1 MLFQSLD
8 FLLFFPL
15 IVLVYFLLPAK
26 QRWWWVLSAS
36 YFFYAFWNPFYL
48 LLLWASTATDFFA
61 AKAIEKADS
70 PQRKKRWLG
79 VSLVVNLGLLTTFK
93 YYDFFA
99 EQFAWIIRWY
109 QPDFQPYLL
118 DVLLPI
124 GISFYTFQTI
134 GYTIDVFRGE
144 QKAVQN
150 LGTFANYVSFFPQ
163 LIAGPIE
170 RGKDLLP
177 QLHFDYRFDP
187 QRITE
192 GLRLFLWGLFK
203 KVVVADRIGM
213 FVWAV
218 FSEPGM
224 HQGWVVLIAGY
235 LFFFQIYYDFTAY
248 QDMAVGVARMLGI
261 RLSKNF
267 EPLILL
273 SRSFRKFWRGWHMT
287 LTQWIRDYVYRPF
300 NLYDKQF
307 GKLSIGP
314 LLVFFLV
321 GLWHGANWTY
331 VIWGTLHGVFLIA
344 ERHLAVLS
352 TGIGCLFGQ
361 MTQRF
366 VGFLF
371 FFNAFTVANIFF
383 CSSSL
388 REGVLFIGRIFQ
400 GPSSSLNP
408 GIPPIEFN
416 LMWIILLLTLLFE
429 YQRRHLPIMEF
440 LNLRQPAL
448 RWALYLLLGL
458 AVWFLRIP
466 QEVQFIYFEF

>member
-1 MLFQSLD
+1 
-8 FLLFFPL
+8 
-15 IVLVYFLLPAK
+15 
-26 QRWWWVLSAS
+26 
-36 YFFYAFWNPFYL
+36 
-48 LLLWASTATDFFA
+48 
-61 AKAIEKADS
+61 
-70 PQRKKRWLG
+70 
-79 VSLVVNLGLLTTFK
+79 
-93 YYDFFA
+93 
-99 EQFAWIIRWY
+99 
-109 QPDFQPYLL
+109 
-118 DVLLPI
+118 
-124 GISFYTFQTI
+124 
-134 GYTIDVFRGE
+134 
-144 QKAVQN
+144 
-150 LGTFANYVSFFPQ
+150 
-163 LIAGPIE
+163 
-170 RGKDLLP
+170 
-177 QLHFDYRFDP
+177 
-187 QRITE
+187 
-192 GLRLFLWGLFK
+192 
-203 KVVVADRIGM
+203 
-213 FVWAV
+213 
-218 FSEPGM
+218 
-224 HQGWVVLIAGY
+224 
-235 LFFFQIYYDFTAY
+235 
-248 QDMAVGVARMLGI
+248 
-261 RLSKNF
+261 
-267 EPLILL
+267 
-273 SRSFRKFWRGWHMT
+273 MT

-331 VIWGTLHGVFLIA
+331 VIWGTLHGVFLMA

-352 TGIGCLFGQ
+352 TGIGRLFGQ